1 MKPSR
6 LIARLLSPLAITL
19 FLGGMYLGLSR
30 PTLVQTPLGAV
41 QCASAFGTGSVQG
54 ATETGQ
60 ASCAA
65 LTSERQVWA
74 SAMLAISIGLLLG
87 LVWVTATSISTDD
100 GGGRTGAAPADGAWP
115 PLDPSAGWAD
125 YPGQSP
131 TTRAPQPPAPGSV
144 PPPEHRPRER
154 PQPPYAGPPED

>member
-6 LIARLLSPLAITL
+6 LIARLLAPLAITL
-19 FLGGMYLGLSR
+19 FLAGMYLGLSR
-30 PTLVQTPLGAV
+30 PTLVETSLGAV

-65 LTSERQVWA
+65 LTSERQVW
-74 SAMLAISIGLLLG
+74 SATLIAISVGLLLG
-87 LVWVTATSISTDD
+87 LVWVTASSISTQDD
-100 GGGRTGAAPADGAWP
+100 LHDDEPEAPGATGGWR

-131 TTRAPQPPAPGSV
+131 TTRAPQQS
-144 PPPEHRPRER
+144 
-154 PQPPYAGPPED
+154 PQPPEQPARGPQDPPASGTAPA

>member
-6 LIARLLSPLAITL
+6 LIVRLLSPLAITL
-19 FLGGMYLGLSR
+19 LLAGMYLGLSR

-100 GGGRTGAAPADGAWP
+100 AGPRTHPGGPDTAWP

-131 TTRAPQPPAPGSV
+131 TTRAPQPPTAPGAV
-144 PPPEHRPRER
+144 PPQQPRHRP
-154 PQPPYAGPPED
+154 AED

>member
-30 PTLVQTPLGAV
+30 PTLVETPVGAV
-41 QCASAFGTGSVQG
+41 RCASAFGTGSVEG

-65 LTSERQVWA
+65 LTSERQVW
-74 SAMLAISIGLLLG
+74 SATLIAVSLGLLLG
-87 LVWVTATSISTDD
+87 LVWVTASSISTEGSGVSDPGD
-100 GGGRTGAAPADGAWP
+100 GPPADAGGTDRRPWV

-125 YPGQSP
+125 YPGEP
-131 TTRAPQPPAPGSV
+131 PVTRDPA
-144 PPPEHRPRER
+144 RPRPYPDGDER
-154 PQPPYAGPPED
+154 D

>member
-6 LIARLLSPLAITL
+6 LIVRLLAPLAITL
-19 FLGGMYLGLSR
+19 FLAGMYLGLSR

-87 LVWVTATSISTDD
+87 LVWVTATSISTDAAD
-100 GGGRTGAAPADGAWP
+100 GPRTRTGVPEGAWP

-131 TTRAPQPPAPGSV
+131 TTRAPQPPAAPGAV
-144 PPPEHRPRER
+144 P
-154 PQPPYAGPPED
+154 PQPPRHRPAED

>member
-6 LIARLLSPLAITL
+6 LIARLLAPLAITL
-19 FLGGMYLGLSR
+19 LLAGMYLGLSR
-30 PTLVQTPLGAV
+30 PTLVDTPAGSV
-41 QCASAFGTGSVQG
+41 KCASAFGTESIEG

-65 LTSERQVWA
+65 LTSERQVW
-74 SAMLAISIGLLLG
+74 SATLVAISLGLLFG
-87 LVWVTATSISTDD
+87 LIWVTASAISTTDPLEER
-100 GGGRTGAAPADGAWP
+100 GGDRYGQHTGSSGAGTWR

-131 TTRAPQPPAPGSV
+131 VTRAPGPG
-144 PPPEHRPRER
+144 PDPRD
-154 PQPPYAGPPED
+154 A